1 MRVEGFGGGDAVEFV
16 GAVELKDGMVLELV
30 EVVCSGKE
38 RYLDDLCGEHG
49 VGYILNCHGLE
60 LEKSGCKG

>member
-49 VGYILNCHGLE
+49 VADMLNGHGFDM
-60 LEKSGCKG
+60 